1 MHFFSFFFLLC
12 FHLSLNASVSPSN
25 LSPPPPIAF
34 TWNQLEII
42 ESQLCL
48 CRWRRSL
55 PLLFLHRISNN
66 DENIIE
72 KKKAAY
78 KNVFL
83 VVCLLLIRDATKRRQ
98 WVFAWLSREC
108 LTISDICLVCLVS
121 MFPFRFY
128 GEAHLPPPPQKRG
141 SLILLSQGLFNY
153 TAADTHVSIK
163 FL

>member
-1 MHFFSFFFLLC
+1 MLQFLP
-12 FHLSLNASVSPSN
+12 VT
-25 LSPPPPIAF
+25 PPPPIAF

-72 KKKAAY
+72 KKNVAY

-83 VVCLLLIRDATKRRQ
+83 VVCLLLIRDTTKRRQ

-121 MFPFRFY
+121 MFPFHFY
-128 GEAHLPPPPQKRG
+128 REAHLPQKKKKG
-141 SLILLSQGLFNY
+141 GESLILLSQGLFNY
-153 TAADTHVSIK
+153 AAADTHVSIK